1 MAQDAA
7 AAAAKSLQSC
17 PTLWDPIDGSLPGFP
32 VPGILQARTLSVLP
46 FPPPRKTNKAPMW
59 VCVLSHSVVSDSV
72 TLLTVAL
79 QAPLP
84 MGFFQ
89 ARMLERVVAFSKHT
103 CY

>member
-1 MAQDAA
+1 MYRYYLKDVRIKDDQ
-7 AAAAKSLQSC
+7 LNM
-17 PTLWDPIDGSLPGFP
+17 TH
-32 VPGILQARTLSVLP
+32 
-46 FPPPRKTNKAPMW
+46 PPPRKTNKAPMW

-89 ARMLERVVAFSKHT
+89 ARMLERVVAIPGILFFFLGG
-103 CY
+103 CFLFFFFLILFYF